1 MTTTSRRPP
10 LPVLGQRAASAPAPA
25 IARDPSAPR
34 VRLVTL
40 GCDKN
45 TVDSERQL
53 GRLMGAGARLVGEA
67 ESADVVVINTCGFID
82 AAREESVD
90 AILDAVRLKEA
101 GSIRAVVAMGCLVQ
115 RYKEELET
123 ELPEVDLFIRLTEA
137 EQLVPQLRA
146 RGVLP
151 PADAVSTME
160 RPLRVLS
167 TRTRHTS
174 YLKISEGCDHGC
186 AFCAIP
192 LMRGK
197 HRSTPIDA
205 LVREAQQLS
214 AAGVV
219 ELNVISQDT
228 TWYGRDLLRGN
239 APAEGDLFVGR
250 VFPRMAGSAADGSNH
265 GHGAAP
271 GNGAATGHGAATGS
285 QAATGIP
292 AVSPGPRPGP
302 TAPARRSIS
311 NPISNS
317 RRGLLPDLLTALLE
331 QTDVPWLRLFYMYP
345 SGISRELVEL
355 MAREQRIVP
364 YLDMPIQHGAD
375 AVLTRMRRP
384 ERQATIRE
392 RVSWLREAIPD
403 LSLRTT
409 LIIGFPGETE
419 DDLEELLEL
428 LEEVRF
434 DHLGAFPYSV
444 EEGTP
449 AATMPER
456 VPDSA
461 VRERL
466 ERLFELQRSIT
477 MERNE
482 RWIGREATV
491 LVDSLVGRDSGMD
504 AATETDAATDHA
516 GDIHVNGR
524 GAVGRT
530 VGQALE
536 IDGVVHI
543 GDSGDAQPGEFV
555 RVRIDDVL
563 DDDLIGT
570 RTDGGEGGA

>member
-1 MTTTSRRPP
+1 MP
-10 LPVLGQRAASAPAPA
+10 
-25 IARDPSAPR
+25 DPSAPR
-34 VRLVTL
+34 VNLVTL

-53 GRLMGAGARLVGEA
+53 GRLLGAGACVVAEA
-67 ESADVVVINTCGFID
+67 DGADVVVINTCGFID

-101 GSIRAVVAMGCLVQ
+101 GAIRAVVAMGCLVQ
-115 RYKEELET
+115 RYRDELEA

-239 APAEGDLFVGR
+239 APADGDLFVGR
-250 VFPRMAGSAADGSNH
+250 VFPKMAGGAADGH
-265 GHGAAP
+265 EG
-271 GNGAATGHGAATGS
+271 GNGAAAGNGSAPGNRARTGHGAALGS
-285 QAATGIP
+285 SAATGNPVVP
-292 AVSPGPRPGP
+292 AGLRAGPP
-302 TAPARRSIS
+302 APARR
-311 NPISNS
+311 PISDAS
-317 RRGLLPDLLTALLE
+317 RRGLLPELLTSLLDN
-331 QTDVPWLRLFYMYP
+331 TDVPWLRLFYMYP

-355 MAREQRIVP
+355 MAREPRILP

-392 RVSWLREAIPD
+392 RVSWLRDAIPD

-409 LIIGFPGETE
+409 LIIGFPGEAE
-419 DDLEELLEL
+419 DDFEQLLEL

-449 AATMPER
+449 AATLPGR
-456 VPDSA
+456 VPDA
-461 VRERL
+461 VVRERL

-482 RWIGREATV
+482 RWIGRETTV
-491 LVDSLVGRDSGMD
+491 LIDALVGRDSDMPD
-504 AATETDAATDHA
+504 EL
-516 GDIHVNGR
+516 GDVGTNEER

-530 VGQALE
+530 AGQALE

-543 GDSGDAQPGEFV
+543 ADAHDARAGEFV

-563 DDDLIGT
+563 DDDLVGT
-570 RTDGGEGGA
+570 MIHRGEGTG

>member
-1 MTTTSRRPP
+1 M
-10 LPVLGQRAASAPAPA
+10 
-25 IARDPSAPR
+25 
-34 VRLVTL
+34 
-40 GCDKN
+40 
-45 TVDSERQL
+45 
-53 GRLMGAGARLVGEA
+53 
-67 ESADVVVINTCGFID
+67 
-82 AAREESVD
+82 
-90 AILDAVRLKEA
+90 DAVRLKEA
-101 GSIRAVVAMGCLVQ
+101 GRIRAVVAMGCLVQ

-151 PADAVSTME
+151 PADALSTME

-214 AAGVV
+214 DAGVV

-239 APAEGDLFVGR
+239 APAEGDLFVGKL
-250 VFPRMAGSAADGSNH
+250 FPRMAGLVDIDANAATDAGVPMPSAAGRSAGEH
-265 GHGAAP
+265 
-271 GNGAATGHGAATGS
+271 
-285 QAATGIP
+285 P
-292 AVSPGPRPGP
+292 AVPTGPRPGP
-302 TAPARRSIS
+302 GLRARS
-311 NPISNS
+311 PMS
-317 RRGLLPDLLTALLE
+317 RRGLLPELLTSLLD

-355 MAREQRIVP
+355 LARESRILP

-392 RVSWLREAIPD
+392 RVSWLRDAIPD

-419 DDLEELLEL
+419 DDFEQLLDL

-444 EEGTP
+444 EENTP
-449 AATMPER
+449 AATMSDH
-456 VPDSA
+456 VPDVV

-482 RWIGREATV
+482 RWVGRETTV
-491 LVDSLVGRDSGMD
+491 LVDSIVGRDSDMD
-504 AATETDAATDHA
+504 MDEHA
-516 GDIHVNGR
+516 NVNDVLDDGTGAR

-536 IDGVVHI
+536 IDGVVHVT
-543 GDSGDAQPGEFV
+543 DARGVRPGEFV

-563 DDDLIGT
+563 DDDLVGT
-570 RTDGGEGGA
+570 RIDGGEAAA